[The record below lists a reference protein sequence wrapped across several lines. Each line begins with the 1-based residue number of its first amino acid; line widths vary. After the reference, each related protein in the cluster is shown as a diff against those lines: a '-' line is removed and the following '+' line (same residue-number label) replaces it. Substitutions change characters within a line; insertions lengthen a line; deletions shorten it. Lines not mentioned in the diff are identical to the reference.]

1 LYFSFFKSNNNVL
14 DRLDNK
20 KYYSTNLPLQET
32 TLKKKHK
39 QQQQQ
44 QTKKKVPY
52 KIQVPTNQTETN
64 DNN

>member
-44 QTKKKVPY
+44 QTKK
-52 KIQVPTNQTETN
+52 IQVPTNQTETN

>member
-44 QTKKKVPY
+44 QTKKKSTVQNTSANKPNRN
-52 KIQVPTNQTETN
+52 K
-64 DNN
+64 